1 MVANLTEKEAI
12 DYIYSL
18 EGKGWDFDGVYGWQ
32 CVDLANM
39 YWYKLFGHGL
49 KGEGAA
55 DIPNV
60 NDFKGEATVYQ
71 NTPEFKAKPGD
82 VVIFNRNYGGG
93 YGHVAIVLDGNHDGS
108 YNSFVSLDQNWYGG
122 GLAKTE
128 IAQRIVH
135 NYDFPM
141 WFIRPKYKT
150 KTQTRSTQSP
160 TLEKKK
166 VTIKKKRKARKLK
179 YIQDYVTG
187 YNLPKRGHNPKG
199 IVIHNDAGSIEAT
212 AEAYQ
217 NGLVNAPLSRL
228 EAGIAHSYISGNT
241 VWQALD
247 ESQIGWHT
255 ANQSGNKSFYGV
267 EVCQSIGADD
277 KTFLQNEQATFQE
290 CARLL
295 KKWGLPANRNTIR
308 LHCEFVSTSCPHRS
322 SELHTGFDP
331 VTQGLLPKD
340 KQLKLKDY
348 FIKQIRS
355 YMNGDI
361 PVATVFKGT
370 SASSNTK
377 STVAGAWKR
386 NSYGS
391 WYMSEKARFTNG
403 NQPIAVRTVGPFR
416 SCPYAYDF
424 QPGGYCDYD
433 EVILQDE
440 HVWVGYDWKGQ
451 RYYLPIREWNGVVP
465 PNQGLGDLWGT
476 IS

>member
-1 MVANLTEKEAI
+1 
-12 DYIYSL
+12 
-18 EGKGWDFDGVYGWQ
+18 
-32 CVDLANM
+32 
-39 YWYKLFGHGL
+39 
-49 KGEGAA
+49 
-55 DIPNV
+55 
-60 NDFKGEATVYQ
+60 
-71 NTPEFKAKPGD
+71 
-82 VVIFNRNYGGG
+82 
-93 YGHVAIVLDGNHDGS
+93 
-108 YNSFVSLDQNWYGG
+108 
-122 GLAKTE
+122 
-128 IAQRIVH
+128 
-135 NYDFPM
+135 M

-150 KTQTRSTQSP
+150 KTQSRSTQSP

-166 VTIKKKRKARKLK
+166 VKVKKKRKARKLK

-212 AEAYQ
+212 AEAYR

-277 KTFLQNEQATFQE
+277 KTFLQNEQAAFQE

-361 PVATVFKGT
+361 PVATVVKGT

-440 HVWVGYDWKGQ
+440 HVWIGYDWDGQ
-451 RYYLPIREWNGVVP
+451 RYYLPIREWNGVAP